1 MPPDPVTDWMPPVPA
16 SPPEAAPITPA
27 AWLRLCVRAT
37 LALWMA
43 TLGVW
48 AWFLVLAAR
57 ALWGAG

>member
-1 MPPDPVTDWMPPVPA
+1 MLPDPVTDWLPPVPA
-16 SPPEAAPITPA
+16 SPPQSPVTVPA

-37 LALWMA
+37 LALWLA

-48 AWFLVLAAR
+48 AWALVLAAR